1 MIVFYF
7 SGTGNSRFIAER
19 FSRAAG
25 AACLS
30 VEEAADFD
38 ALIAQE
44 DTVGFCYPVYGSC
57 VPRPMREFVLTHGRA
72 LANKRIVILSTQL
85 VFSGDG
91 AHALCAFLPGG
102 KSDVVYAEHFNM
114 PNNIANFSLFA
125 VKNGRQNRTRLVK
138 ATRKAERAADEV
150 LRGRIRRRGF
160 HWLSILIGKSQ
171 SMLWPLVEKRAA
183 NDVRISADCTRCGLC
198 AHICPMQNLTEGENG
213 IEQGGKCAVCYRCVN
228 ACPERAITTL
238 IHRKPKKQY
247 LGISEETVRL
257 SR

>member
-30 VEEAADFD
+30 VEEAADFET
-38 ALIAQE
+38 LIAQT

-57 VPRPMREFVLTHGRA
+57 VPRPMREFVLAHARA

-91 AHALCAFLPGG
+91 AHALCAFLPGREAG
-102 KSDVVYAEHFNM
+102 VVYAEHFNM
-114 PNNIANFSLFA
+114 PNNIANFPLFA
-125 VKNGRQNRTRLVK
+125 VKNGEQNKALLAK
-138 ATRKAERAADEV
+138 ATRKAERAAEEV

-160 HWLSILIGKSQ
+160 HRLSVLIGKSQ
-171 SMLWPLVEKRAA
+171 SALWPQVEKRAA
-183 NDVRISADCTRCGLC
+183 SDVRISADCTRCGLC
-198 AHICPMQNLTEGENG
+198 VRICPMQNLTLGKDG
-213 IEQGGKCAVCYRCVN
+213 IGQEGKCAVCYRCVN
-228 ACPERAITTL
+228 ACPARAITTL
-238 IHRKPKKQY
+238 LHQKPGKQY
-247 LGISEETVRL
+247 LGISE
-257 SR
+257 